1 MTKTEFLLRLREM
14 LSELPQEDAAE
25 RLVFY
30 GEMIDDRM
38 EDGLT
43 EDEAV
48 SGIGQPEEIAQ
59 QILAETPV
67 RRTERERESI
77 RNSFPQYSSETVAI
91 DGIFRDID
99 IDSRTEDL
107 TILPAEDGVC
117 KAVFYGSDRQKHEVS
132 VEGKTLFIRI
142 TEEGKWYDRI
152 AFFSSQKT
160 GIELYLTEPQ
170 YSSLRIKGSTGDIEV
185 TEQLS
190 FEDIDIA
197 SGTGDVICR
206 ASVSGKISVRTG
218 TGDVTLEDMSAG
230 AVSIVTASGDTD
242 MRSAETTGDIK
253 IKSASGDI
261 CMEEVSCRN
270 VDITTASGDLDLAGV
285 RAEEE
290 MEIGSISG
298 DTSLRRCDA
307 SALSIKSSSGGIS
320 GTLLSEKKF
329 DAKSRNG
336 DVKVPIS
343 TDGGSCMIRTIS
355 GDIRMRVKN

>member
-14 LSELPQEDAAE
+14 LSELPQEDVAE

-77 RNSFPQYSSETVAI
+77 RNSFPQYSSETVEI

-99 IDSRTEDL
+99 IDSRAEDL
-107 TILPAEDGVC
+107 TILHADDGVC
-117 KAVFYGSDRQKHEVS
+117 KAVFYGSDRQKHEVR
-132 VEGKTLFIRI
+132 VENGTLFIRI

-160 GIELYLTEPQ
+160 GIELYLSQTQ
-170 YSSLRIKGSTGDIEV
+170 YSSLQIKSSTGDIEV
-185 TEQLS
+185 TERVS
-190 FEDIDIA
+190 FEDVDIA
-197 SGTGDVICR
+197 VGTGDIRSR
-206 ASVSGKISVRTG
+206 ASVSGKASVKTG
-218 TGDVTLEDMSAG
+218 TGDITLEDMSAG

-242 MRSAETTGDIK
+242 MRSVESSGDIK

-261 CMEEVSCRN
+261 CMEEVRGRN
-270 VDITTASGDLDLAGV
+270 VDITTASGELDLLGV
-285 RAEEE
+285 IAEEQLE
-290 MEIGSISG
+290 AGSVSG

-307 SALSIKSSSGGIS
+307 SELSIKSTSGDIS

-329 DAKSRNG
+329 DAKSRIG
-336 DVKVPIS
+336 DVDVPVAS
-343 TDGGSCMIRTIS
+343 AGGICMIRTVS

>member
-48 SGIGQPEEIAQ
+48 SGIGLPEEIAQ

-77 RNSFPQYSSETVAI
+77 RNSFPQYSSETVEI
-91 DGIFRDID
+91 DGIFRNID
-99 IDSRTEDL
+99 IDSRAEDL
-107 TILPAEDGVC
+107 TILHADDGVC
-117 KAVFYGSDRQKHEVS
+117 KAVFYGSDRQKHEVR
-132 VEGKTLFIRI
+132 VENGTLFIRI

-160 GIELYLTEPQ
+160 GIELYLSQTQ
-170 YSSLRIKGSTGDIEV
+170 YSSLQIKGSTGDIEV
-185 TEQLS
+185 TERVS
-190 FEDIDIA
+190 FEDVDIA
-197 SGTGDVICR
+197 VGTGDITYR
-206 ASVSGKISVRTG
+206 ASVSGKASVRTG
-218 TGDVTLEDMSAG
+218 TGDVTLEDISAG
-230 AVSIVTASGDTD
+230 AVSIVTASGDMD
-242 MRSAETTGDIK
+242 IRSVEGSGDIM

-261 CMEEVSCRN
+261 CN

-285 RAEEE
+285 RAEEKI
-290 MEIGSISG
+290 EIGSVSG

-307 SALSIKSSSGGIS
+307 SELSIKSTSGDIS

-329 DAKSRNG
+329 DAKSRVG
-336 DVKVPIS
+336 DVDVPIA
-343 TDGGSCMIRTIS
+343 TDGGSCMIRTVS